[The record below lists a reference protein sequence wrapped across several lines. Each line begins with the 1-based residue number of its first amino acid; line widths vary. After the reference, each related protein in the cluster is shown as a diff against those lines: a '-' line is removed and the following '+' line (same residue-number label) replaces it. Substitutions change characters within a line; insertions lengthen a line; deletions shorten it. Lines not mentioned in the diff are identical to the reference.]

1 MHNKFISLLILVS
14 LSMLI
19 SCGEKKQQRS
29 EVVHPVEES
38 IPHSDVASDQ
48 LEARNAADIL
58 SELPRNVQLL
68 YKFLNDET
76 SQFNTVELNILTT
89 NRIDILT
96 LGDSGFLILEKDQ
109 NRLIQYDLT
118 NDDFN
123 IIAEQGRGPGD
134 LFFSKE
140 LSVYNGK
147 AFIGMQGRQLSVF
160 NCESTLCEYEKTM
173 NTDYNNYSLAVT
185 DNHLY
190 FLGIPQIRGGQSSST
205 GSSAQFIVHKADR
218 DARIERSFLPNYDH
232 ESPILRDR
240 IMSRGSIRA
249 FADYDKT
256 IVTFDHFPYLFT
268 YDHNGELISKL
279 ELSDFIPAKNIEYNS
294 ANRGILNTYNGDYT
308 YLQYTSKLQ
317 GRWLLKRIAEFRNVE
332 YSMENG
338 ITGEMWYSYYIFD
351 VEDEKLYKI
360 GDDRSTSFGESRRL
374 FLVDGGV
381 ISSKNGT
388 LHWIWD

>member
-1 MHNKFISLLILVS
+1 MKDSISLLFLVS
-14 LSMLI
+14 LLLFI
-19 SCGEKKQQRS
+19 SCGEKKQK
-29 EVVHPVEES
+29 EAELVHPVEES
-38 IPHSDVASDQ
+38 IPHSDVISDQ
-48 LEARNAADIL
+48 LEAHNAADVI
-58 SELPRNVQLL
+58 SELPGNVQLL

-76 SQFNTVELNILTT
+76 SQFNTSELNILTT
-89 NRIDILT
+89 DRIDIST
-96 LGDSGFLILEKDQ
+96 LDDSGFLILEKDQ

-140 LSVYNGK
+140 LSVYKSK
-147 AFIGMQGRQLSVF
+147 AFISMQGRQLTVF
-160 NCESTLCEYEKTM
+160 NCESTPCEYETTI

-190 FLGIPQIRGGQSSST
+190 FLGIPQIRGGQSNST

-279 ELSDFIPAKNIEYNS
+279 ELPDFISAKNIEYNS

-308 YLQYTSKLQ
+308 YLQYTSTLQ
-317 GRWLLKRIAEFRNVE
+317 GRWLLKRIAEFRSVE

-360 GDDRSTSFGESRRL
+360 GDDSPTSFGESRRL